1 MAWSASKIMMSFLE
15 DVFENT
21 SAIDLN
27 SDSFKI
33 TLWDNDITP
42 DQTAA
47 SASAAY
53 ATGQWVTTGNEV
65 SDTTEW
71 PVAGQALGSVT
82 SAFSSNIYTF
92 DAADEVSDGT
102 SATLVAFFGSFI
114 YDDTIA
120 APVADPGICY
130 LYFGGTQTVTDGTL
144 TIIFNGSGIM
154 TLTA

>member
-47 SASAAY
+47 SRTPTAWASRWKTPRSSASRTSTPPVNAA
-53 ATGQWVTTGNEV
+53 
-65 SDTTEW
+65 
-71 PVAGQALGSVT
+71 
-82 SAFSSNIYTF
+82 
-92 DAADEVSDGT
+92 
-102 SATLVAFFGSFI
+102 
-114 YDDTIA
+114 
-120 APVADPGICY
+120 
-130 LYFGGTQTVTDGTL
+130 
-144 TIIFNGSGIM
+144 
-154 TLTA
+154 

>member
-65 SDTTEW
+65 DVDVAECVEFVANDPDTD
-71 PVAGQALGSVT
+71 
-82 SAFSSNIYTF
+82 Y
-92 DAADEVSDGT
+92 
-102 SATLVAFFGSFI
+102 
-114 YDDTIA
+114 IA
-120 APVADPGICY
+120 AYVEGLRSGRRSDPAGVWA
-130 LYFGGTQTVTDGTL
+130 GDRAG
-144 TIIFNGSGIM
+144 N
-154 TLTA
+154 